1 MHHAEGESPLERLV
15 DAARAATVRDTAQ
28 RALQAGFERVV
39 VMATDGLAFVG
50 LDAVE
55 VDIDPVRRPFGARL
69 KTFLTRHAP
78 EGLCYAGSGM
88 PLMTAGN
95 WRGLRDRIAAGETVA
110 NNLYSSDVLATP
122 ATADLSSI
130 PDELSDNGLA
140 LYLRDE
146 AEIDVAV
153 LPRSAA
159 ALLDIDT
166 PADLTVLALCREVP
180 HFTIGGALAAVLS
193 VGLSA
198 AVGAGLPTP
207 DPPMASGPSRLD
219 TATGLLTQRGTD
231 VLVIGRVG
239 SAVWQALE
247 SETATRVRV
256 VSEERGLRSR
266 PDGRARSL
274 LGFHLG
280 AVGPG
285 QLVEALAELGDAVF
299 LDTRPLFAHL
309 QWQPSRADRFA
320 SDAGDWES
328 IEHAELR
335 AFTRAAVESRVP
347 FVLGGHSLVS
357 GGLLA
362 LIDAAWAR
370 WEVAQGDSAR
380 DDD

>member
-1 MHHAEGESPLERLV
+1 MAGPTFLLMHHAAGESLRERLV
-15 DAARAATVRDTAQ
+15 DAARAATVRDTA
-28 RALQAGFERVV
+28 RSALEAGFERVI
-39 VMATDGLAFVG
+39 VMATVGSAFVG
-50 LDAVE
+50 LDGVE
-55 VDIDPVRRPFGARL
+55 VVIDSVRRPFGVRL
-69 KTFLTRHAP
+69 KTLLAGATP

-88 PLMTAGN
+88 PLMTADD
-95 WRGLRDRIAAGETVA
+95 WRDLRGRIAAGETVA
-110 NNLYSSDVLATP
+110 NNLYSSDVLATGAP
-122 ATADLSSI
+122 HALSRV
-130 PDELSDNGLA
+130 PDGLGDNGLG

-146 AEIDVAV
+146 AGFDVAV

-166 PADLTVLALCREVP
+166 PADLAVLALCREVP
-180 HFTIGGALAAVLS
+180 HFAIGGALAAL
-193 VGLSA
+193 LSA
-198 AVGAGLPTP
+198 GKPAGD
-207 DPPMASGPSRLD
+207 DPALVPSDLD

-256 VSEERGLRSR
+256 VSEERGLRGR
-266 PDGRARSL
+266 PDEQARSL

-285 QLVEALAELGDAVF
+285 QLVEALAELADAVF

-320 SDAGDWES
+320 SDAGDWRS
-328 IEHAELR
+328 IVHTELR

-357 GGLLA
+357 GGMLA

-370 WEVAQGDSAR
+370 WELTRGERAP

>member
-1 MHHAEGESPLERLV
+1 MAGPAFLLMHHAEGESQLERLV
-15 DAARAATVRDTAQ
+15 DAARAATVRDAAQ
-28 RALQAGFERVV
+28 SAREAGFEQVV
-39 VMATDGLAFVG
+39 VMATDGAPFAG
-50 LDAVE
+50 LDGAE
-55 VDIDPVRRPFGARL
+55 VDLDVSRRPFGVRL
-69 KTFLTRHAP
+69 KSFLARYTP
-78 EGLCYAGSGM
+78 DGLCYAGSGM
-88 PLMTAGN
+88 PLMTADD
-95 WRGLRDRIAAGETVA
+95 WRDLRVRIAAAETVA
-110 NNLYSSDVLATP
+110 NNLYSSDVLATGAP
-122 ATADLSSI
+122 QALSHV
-130 PDELSDNGLA
+130 PDELGDNGLG

-146 AEIDVAV
+146 AGIDVAV

-166 PADLTVLALCREVP
+166 PADLAVLALCREVP
-180 HFTIGGALAAVLS
+180 HFAIGGALAEVLS
-193 VGLSA
+193 EGIPA
-198 AVGAGLPTP
+198 ADA
-207 DPPMASGPSRLD
+207 DPVSEPSDMDR
-219 TATGLLTQRGTD
+219 ATGLLTQRGTD
-231 VLVIGRVG
+231 VLVIGRVA

-266 PDGRARSL
+266 PDRQARSL

-280 AVGPG
+280 AVGPE
-285 QLVEALAELGDAVF
+285 QLVEALAELADAVF

-328 IEHAELR
+328 IVHVELR
-335 AFTRAAVESRVP
+335 TLTRAAVKSRVP

-362 LIDAAWAR
+362 LIDAAWAH
-370 WEVAQGDSAR
+370 WEVAQGDGAP